1 MSFSNEKICIGYF
14 KIQTSYNSAYRED
27 TQSTMSNVIL
37 EYTRTV
43 ANEIRETFLSAPP
56 VVVIPPEELNPTYTR
71 FKLVLYM
78 ATGLLCHM
86 K

>member
-1 MSFSNEKICIGYF
+1 M
-14 KIQTSYNSAYRED
+14 SYNSAYRED

-56 VVVIPPEELNPTYTR
+56 VVVIPPEDLNPTYTFQISSIYGDR
-71 FKLVLYM
+71 FIMPYEVKAFNFDDVRIV
-78 ATGLLCHM
+78 
-86 K
+86 